1 MNRIE
6 AGVEEANS
14 VAAEALEIANDAKSA
29 TSNLNDTCSKLV
41 EKTSDLKNR
50 TDGIEQTVTSN
61 KNEIDSS
68 LLIANKSIGS
78 ISEKIESITS
88 KLNTKQDSLK
98 AGVNLKTINNESLLG
113 TGNIAV
119 VTDTELPY
127 TELDSVDLNT
137 LSVQGVY
144 KLTNAINTP
153 DDTATSG
160 TLHVNRLSDNGY
172 EQL

>member
-14 VAAEALEIANDAKSA
+14 IAAEALEAANSIKST
-29 TSNLNDTCSKLV
+29 TSNLSDTCSKLV
-41 EKTSDLKNR
+41 EKTSDLKSR
-50 TDGIEQTVTSN
+50 AEVLEQTVTSN

-68 LLIANKSIGS
+68 LLLANKSIEG
-78 ISEKIESITS
+78 ISEKVESAAS
-88 KLNTKQDSLK
+88 KLDTKQDLLK

-113 TGNIAV
+113 TGNITV

-144 KLTNAINTP
+144 KLTNAINVPEGT
-153 DDTATSG
+153 TTSG